1 MVPWGFFDIN
11 IGCSKKKKK
20 IASVMKRLVL
30 GVFHNSTSQ
39 GDGPEGRAT
48 ARQMNE
54 LRFIYAP
61 LFKVEKP
68 GALLNAV

>member
-1 MVPWGFFDIN
+1 
-11 IGCSKKKKK
+11 
-20 IASVMKRLVL
+20 MKLLVL

-39 GDGPEGRAT
+39 GDGQEGRAT
-48 ARQMNE
+48 AHQMNE